1 MMRKTKVK
9 EQLEH
14 LPEEFSLEELIERLI
29 LIEKIE
35 NGLAQSKNGQVAS
48 ESELDD
54 EIDKWFN

>member
-1 MMRKTKVK
+1 MRKTKVK

-14 LPEEFSLEELIERLI
+14 LPEEFSLDELIEKLI

-35 NGLAQSKNGQVAS
+35 NGLTQSIDGQVVS

-54 EIDKWFN
+54 ELKKWFN